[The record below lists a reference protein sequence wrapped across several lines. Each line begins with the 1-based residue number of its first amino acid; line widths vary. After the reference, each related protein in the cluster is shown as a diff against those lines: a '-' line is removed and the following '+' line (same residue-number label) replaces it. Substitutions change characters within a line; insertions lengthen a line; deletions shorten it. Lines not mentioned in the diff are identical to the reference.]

1 MKRLEVRFY
10 DSNFRQ
16 GWEGEDKDD
25 LAIATAIGYL
35 KSEDEKQITLVM
47 AYSDFG
53 LNFAKL
59 TIPKSAVISNKEARL
74 K

>member
-1 MKRLEVRFY
+1 MKRLEIEFY
-10 DSNFRQ
+10 DSNFRH

-25 LAIATAIGYL
+25 LAIATAIGYC
-35 KSEDEKQITLVM
+35 KSEDDKQLTLVM
-47 AYSDFG
+47 AYSNFG

-59 TIPKSAVISNKEARL
+59 TIPKSAILSRKEARL

>member
-1 MKRLEVRFY
+1 MKRIEVEFY
-10 DSNFRQ
+10 DSNFRN
-16 GWEGEDKDD
+16 GWEGQDKDD

-35 KSEDEKQITLVM
+35 KSEDDKQLTLVM

-59 TIPKSAVISNKEARL
+59 TIPKAAIIDRKEVRL

>member
-1 MKRLEVRFY
+1 MKRLEIRFY
-10 DSNFRQ
+10 DSNFRH
-16 GWEGEDKDD
+16 GWEGDDRDD
-25 LAIATAIGYL
+25 LAIATAIGYC
-35 KSEDEKQITLVM
+35 KSEDDKQLTLVM

-59 TIPKSAVISNKEARL
+59 TIPKSAIVSIKKARL

>member
-1 MKRLEVRFY
+1 MKRLEVKFY
-10 DSNFRQ
+10 DSNFRH

-25 LAIATAIGYL
+25 LAVVTAIGYL
-35 KSEDEKQITLVM
+35 KSEDDSQLTLVM

-59 TIPKSAVISNKEARL
+59 TIPKPAIILRKEVRL
-74 K
+74 